1 MCGKCVPITAKT
13 SIALYNFTRWLTVR
27 MEASDTTDA
36 ELAQYVGCDRK
47 TIMRIRHGEYFP
59 KLDQIVLIFDY
70 FDKNMV
76 VIPFNKEYED
86 YGN

>member
-1 MCGKCVPITAKT
+1 MCGKCLPITAKT
-13 SIALYNFTRWLTVR
+13 ANALHNFTHWLEIR
-27 MEASDTTDA
+27 MKDSDTTDA
-36 ELAQYVGCDRK
+36 ELADYVGCDRK
-47 TIMRIRHGEYFP
+47 TIFKIRHGYYFP
-59 KLDQIVLIFDY
+59 KLDQLVLIFDY